1 MPGLDESFALHPLT
15 PDERNTC
22 QSMLLPESTK
32 VLVMPTHHINELG
45 DMMGFRFTANAHA
58 PANVLPLVRNMF
70 HGHTLVECQTGT
82 EQILAMMSNPL
93 LNRERMLAF
102 LRGVRDDCVAATLDC
117 VPENHSSNTE
127 RGVLQAQGLL
137 TMDRSA
143 RHSFASLSG
152 TMTPA
157 LRSTHWTP
165 EPPERIGIY
174 HAYVRGF
181 NRDVRTHRLFVVC
194 TGGTSRACDEFCN
207 LVIDI
212 GKHST
217 AQVGSFSHS
226 NTDVSPWPDPRA
238 ARRRCATRR
247 RPGGCARPATARAAA

>member
-1 MPGLDESFALHPLT
+1 MSGLNEAFALHALT

-22 QSMLLPESTK
+22 QSMLQHESAQ

-45 DMMGFRFTANAHA
+45 DMMGFRFTIGAHA
-58 PANVLPLVRNMF
+58 PANVLPLVRTMF
-70 HGHTLVECQTGT
+70 HGHTLVECQAGT
-82 EQILAMMSNPL
+82 ERILAMMSNPRQ
-93 LNRERMLAF
+93 NRERMLAF
-102 LRGVRDDCVAATLDC
+102 LKGVRADCVAATLDC
-117 VPENHSSNTE
+117 VPENHSSHTE

-137 TMDRSA
+137 TMD
-143 RHSFASLSG
+143 
-152 TMTPA
+152 
-157 LRSTHWTP
+157 STHWTP
-165 EPPERIGIY
+165 EPPERIGVY

-194 TGGTSRACDEFCN
+194 TGGTFRACDEFCN

-217 AQVGSFSHS
+217 AQVCLIACQS
-226 NTDVSPWPDPRA
+226 VAWPDTG

-247 RPGGCARPATARAAA
+247 RPGGCARPATARGAG

>member
-1 MPGLDESFALHPLT
+1 MPGLNEAFALHPLT

-22 QSMLLPESTK
+22 QSMLQHESAQ

-45 DMMGFRFTANAHA
+45 DMMGFRFTVGAHA

-70 HGHTLVECQTGT
+70 HGHTLVECQAGT
-82 EQILAMMSNPL
+82 ERILAMMSNPR

-102 LRGVRDDCVAATLDC
+102 LKGVRADCVPATLDC
-117 VPENHSSNTE
+117 VPENHSSHTE

-137 TMDRSA
+137 TMDRWA
-143 RHSFASLSG
+143 G
-152 TMTPA
+152 TFSQNGNELLDTPF
-157 LRSTHWTP
+157 LIGSTHWTP

-217 AQVGSFSHS
+217 AQVRPLVQWFQSSPL
-226 NTDVSPWPDPRA
+226 TDGP
-238 ARRRCATRR
+238 RRRCATRR
-247 RPGGCARPATARAAA
+247 RPGGCARPATARGAG

>member
-1 MPGLDESFALHPLT
+1 MAGLNEAFALHPLT

-22 QSMLLPESTK
+22 QSMLQHESARM
-32 VLVMPTHHINELG
+32 LVMPTHHINELG
-45 DMMGFRFTANAHA
+45 DMMGFRYTVGAHA
-58 PANVLPLVRNMF
+58 LANVLPLVRTMF

-82 EQILAMMSNPL
+82 EQILAMMSNPR

-102 LRGVRDDCVAATLDC
+102 LRGVRADCVPATLDC
-117 VPENHSSNTE
+117 VPENHSSHTE

-137 TMDRSA
+137 TMD
-143 RHSFASLSG
+143 
-152 TMTPA
+152 
-157 LRSTHWTP
+157 STHWTP
-165 EPPERIGIY
+165 ELPERIGIY

-181 NRDVRTHRLFVVC
+181 NRDVRTHRLFIVC

-207 LVIDI
+207 LAIDI

-217 AQVGSFSHS
+217 AQVRSFSRLC
-226 NTDVSPWPDPRA
+226 VSPGPDPRA

-247 RPGGCARPATARAAA
+247 RPGGCARPATAPAAG

>member
-1 MPGLDESFALHPLT
+1 MAHKEPLAATRAHALQEQFAVTPLSRDEQS
-15 PDERNTC
+15 TC
-22 QSMLLPESTK
+22 TSMLQNVEDARL
-32 VLVMPTHHINELG
+32 LLMPTHHIHPDTG
-45 DMMGFRFTANAHA
+45 DLMGFRFTCPPHA
-58 PANVLPLVRNMF
+58 PGTALPVIRQMF

-82 EQILAMMSNPL
+82 EQILAMMSNPR

-102 LRGVRDDCVAATLDC
+102 LRGVRADCVPATLDC
-117 VPENHSSNTE
+117 VPENHSSHTE

-137 TMDRSA
+137 TMD
-143 RHSFASLSG
+143 
-152 TMTPA
+152 
-157 LRSTHWTP
+157 STHWTP
-165 EPPERIGIY
+165 ELPERIGVY

-181 NRDVRTHRLFVVC
+181 NRDVRTHRLFIVC

-217 AQVGSFSHS
+217 AQVRSFFRS
-226 NTDVSPWPDPRA
+226 NLDVSPGPDPRA

-247 RPGGCARPATARAAA
+247 RPGGCARPATARAAG